1 MPATNKVNHTVSQL
15 HPCLPVQ
22 SHAGWHT
29 PPEPSNPDL
38 TEIRNA
44 REVGGD
50 DSKGVRGTH
59 KEAILAKNHI
69 TVLWEGM
76 CENYQGEASVLHTQF
91 PSPAQATFLLFK

>member
-1 MPATNKVNHTVSQL
+1 MVSQQRL
-15 HPCLPVQ
+15 CLPVQ

-44 REVGGD
+44 REVGCD

-76 CENYQGEASVLHTQF
+76 CDNYQGDALHAQF
-91 PSPAQATFLLFK
+91 PSPAQATFLPFKQPKTI